1 MDASWHRGTS
11 NRSPNLARV
20 QSEQSDFTRL
30 QRAINSLTPIS
41 ISAFSNEIV
50 RDSHRIPVPSLI
62 TQRLNVVGKRIYISQ
77 AKDARPILSGIPYN
91 LNDVPSTLKS
101 ISQTQELC
109 RSKIPFTSLR
119 LFRFGEWAKVV
130 VCLIV
135 ERLRFLG

>member
-91 LNDVPSTLKS
+91 LNDVPLTLKS
-101 ISQTQELC
+101 IS
-109 RSKIPFTSLR
+109 
-119 LFRFGEWAKVV
+119 
-130 VCLIV
+130 
-135 ERLRFLG
+135 